1 MFLVKNQLFQM
12 VEETVEATVLYL
24 AGVYALASLCFWV
37 F

>member
-1 MFLVKNQLFQM
+1 MCLIKNSFVQM
-12 VEETVEATVLYL
+12 VEETAVATVLYL

>member
-1 MFLVKNQLFQM
+1 MLLIKNSFVQM
-12 VEETVEATVLYL
+12 IEETVEATVLYV